1 MCFGRSTVPEHKRN
15 SSRCDALTPIPEN
28 RQRWSLDSLDWQAI
42 SSNPARESETLFYL
56 VTAASF
62 IESTTDR
69 YTANLIAQFRGDNEI
84 TSWLEQQWLPD
95 EIQHGHALRRY
106 VQIVWPNFDW
116 DRVYIS
122 FLDEFSAH
130 CGPGELEP
138 TRTREMAS
146 RCVVE
151 MGTASYYRTLSLI
164 SPDPV
169 LATIAGQIAHDEI
182 RHYKHFYRYFRRF
195 QKTEPESRRSV
206 SIALL
211 NRLRM
216 IDGQDSFIALKHLYR
231 NAHAGEPFNIRIYRN
246 LRRRSRQLIEPHFPY
261 RMCIQM
267 LLKPLDLSPQV
278 HRIALPMAET
288 LARWV
293 VP

>member
-1 MCFGRSTVPEHKRN
+1 MCSGRSTVPEYKGN
-15 SSRCDALTPIPEN
+15 PSTCDALRPVSAN
-28 RQRWSLDSLDWQAI
+28 RQRWSLGSIDWHAI
-42 SSNPARESETLFYL
+42 SSNPAREPEILFYL
-56 VTAASF
+56 VAAASF

-69 YTANLIAQFRGDNEI
+69 YTANLIAQFRGDDEI
-84 TSWLEQQWLPD
+84 TSWLEQQWLP
-95 EIQHGHALRRY
+95 EEMQHGRALRRY
-106 VQIVWPNFDW
+106 VQIVWPNFNW
-116 DRVYIS
+116 DHVYIS
-122 FLDEFSAH
+122 FLDEFLAH
-130 CGPGELEP
+130 CGPDELER

-151 MGTASYYRTLSLI
+151 MGTAGYYRTLSRI

-169 LATIAGQIAHDEI
+169 LATIAGQIANDEI
-182 RHYKHFYRYFRRF
+182 RHYKHFYRYFCRY

-206 SIALL
+206 FTALL

-216 IDGQDSFIALKHLYR
+216 IDGQDSFIAIKHLYR
-231 NAHAGEPFNIRIYRN
+231 TSHPGEPFNIRIYRN
-246 LRRRSRQLIEPHFPY
+246 LRRRSWQLIEPHFPH
-261 RMCIQM
+261 RMCVQM

-278 HRIALPMAET
+278 HRVALPMAET

>member
-1 MCFGRSTVPEHKRN
+1 MCFGRSTVPGHKRN
-15 SSRCDALTPIPEN
+15 SSKCDALTSIPAN
-28 RQRWSLDSLDWQAI
+28 RQRWPLDSLDWQAI
-42 SSNPARESETLFYL
+42 SSSPARESETLFYL

-69 YTANLIAQFRGDNEI
+69 YTANLIAQFRGDDEI

-95 EIQHGHALRRY
+95 EMQHGHALRGY
-106 VQIVWPNFDW
+106 VQIVWPNFNW
-116 DRVYIS
+116 DRVYTS

-169 LATIAGQIAHDEI
+169 LMTIAGQIARDEI

-206 SIALL
+206 FIALL

-216 IDGQDSFIALKHLYR
+216 IDGQDSFIAMKHLYR
-231 NAHAGEPFNIRIYRN
+231 NSHPGEPFNIRIYRN

-278 HRIALPMAET
+278 HRIALPMAEK